1 MKSKI
6 LKILL
11 VEDDLLSRMSLQS
24 KLIQWGEVVEANSKI
39 VAMEAIKENHFDLAF
54 VDLDLEAEL
63 LGLDVISTLAEKKI
77 HSIVLSGREDETVIE
92 KAYQLGCGDYLAK
105 PFTQS
110 SLEMVFKKFS
120 SKENKNQTLQ
130 KLKDIFMTD
139 DLSLVKEL
147 ETIEQALLSQ
157 RPIFITGESGTGKT
171 FLAKFIHHLSGKKNT
186 PFIHLNCAELSE
198 SLIESELF
206 GYEKGAFTG
215 AQKSKKGMLELADGG
230 ILFLDEIATMPIS
243 IQKKLLKAI
252 EEKSF
257 YPLGSEKLVHTDFR
271 LISATC
277 EDLKEKISLG
287 QFRADFYFRIEG
299 FNVRV
304 KPLRERQSDLNRLLQ
319 FFVKKGERLIV
330 FDSEAKNLLSTY
342 HWPGNIREL
351 ERTVEILQTRDRGIV
366 TSLDLVPFLNKEALP
381 NIIQFNLE
389 EVKSVGLKSYIE
401 NLEGNIVKMALEKND
416 DKVRKTL
423 SDLKI
428 SNNSFYRIL
437 DNLKTQES
445 GRA

>member
-230 ILFLDEIATMPIS
+230 ILFLDE
-243 IQKKLLKAI
+243 
-252 EEKSF
+252 
-257 YPLGSEKLVHTDFR
+257 V
-271 LISATC
+271 
-277 EDLKEKISLG
+277 
-287 QFRADFYFRIEG
+287 
-299 FNVRV
+299 
-304 KPLRERQSDLNRLLQ
+304 
-319 FFVKKGERLIV
+319 
-330 FDSEAKNLLSTY
+330 
-342 HWPGNIREL
+342 NI
-351 ERTVEILQTRDRGIV
+351 
-366 TSLDLVPFLNKEALP
+366 F
-381 NIIQFNLE
+381 
-389 EVKSVGLKSYIE
+389 
-401 NLEGNIVKMALEKND
+401 
-416 DKVRKTL
+416 
-423 SDLKI
+423 
-428 SNNSFYRIL
+428 
-437 DNLKTQES
+437 
-445 GRA
+445 

>member
-299 FNVRV
+299 FNVRL